1 MHKSLLLPF
10 IGCSVVAV
18 LLFLSSSQ
26 RLAAQLS
33 PEQISPELRKQIE
46 EKIEKLEKSNKE
58 SDRLKK
64 EWERLDLYDESHDPL
79 EFFIRN
85 PVEGLLGLA
94 VFGVII
100 GFAVWARIA
109 KRRQERCLALLGA
122 MLVMGIALVA
132 GAAYRHLS

>member
-46 EKIEKLEKSNKE
+46 EKIEKLVQRVDELEDKLKTLE
-58 SDRLKK
+58 HEMTRLRSKV
-64 EWERLDLYDESHDPL
+64 SH
-79 EFFIRN
+79 
-85 PVEGLLGLA
+85 LA
-94 VFGVII
+94 
-100 GFAVWARIA
+100 ARV
-109 KRRQERCLALLGA
+109 R
-122 MLVMGIALVA
+122 
-132 GAAYRHLS
+132 